1 MNLSYTLVRSEF
13 QDGNG
18 EYIVSAWDSKHIL
31 SMTGTAAL
39 KRNWQVGGRFR
50 FVGGLPYTPWDLNR
64 SSLIEAWNLSG
75 GPYFDN
81 SRLNANRFGVFHQLD
96 VRVDKSY
103 YLKHV
108 TMKFYVDIQ
117 NLYNFQSQS
126 TDIIVRETDASGN
139 FLTTD
144 NGTRYVLKSIE
155 NPSGT
160 VLPTIGIQVEF

>member
-1 MNLSYTLVRSEF
+1 
-13 QDGNG
+13 
-18 EYIVSAWDSKHIL
+18 
-31 SMTGTAAL
+31 
-39 KRNWQVGGRFR
+39 
-50 FVGGLPYTPWDLNR
+50 
-64 SSLIEAWNLSG
+64 
-75 GPYFDN
+75 
-81 SRLNANRFGVFHQLD
+81 
-96 VRVDKSY
+96 
-103 YLKHV
+103 
-108 TMKFYVDIQ
+108 MKFYVDIQ